1 MEGRDRDAKVCDLP
15 EKLRNSLAT
24 RDSVSGLKEIPDGSI
39 HMILSDIPY
48 GIGAEVWDVL
58 HDNAN
63 SAYLGASPAQERAG
77 AVFRTRGK
85 PLNGWSEADRLI
97 PLQYQKWCAEWAV
110 EWRRVLKPG
119 GSAVL
124 FAGRRLAH
132 RAVTALEDAGFTF
145 KDMLAWKK
153 PRAPFRAQRIGV
165 VYGRRGD
172 TASADFWKGWR
183 VGNLRPTFEPILWLV
198 KPYTIGGTIA
208 DNMAD
213 HGVGAF
219 NEVAYTLYAGA
230 PDNIIDIGFERGEAG
245 RHPTQKPVGLMEA
258 LISLTTNP
266 GQVVLD
272 PFAGSGT
279 TLVAAT
285 RLERVYVGYEANP
298 TYAATAHVRLTEEQE
313 RLPV

>member
-1 MEGRDRDAKVCDLP
+1 MSDLP
-15 EKLRNSLAT
+15 EKFRNTLT
-24 RDSVSGLKEIPDGSI
+24 IGDSISGLREIPDGSI

-48 GIGAEVWDVL
+48 GIGAEAWDVL

-63 SAYLGASPAQERAG
+63 SAYLGVSPAQERAG
-77 AVFRTRGK
+77 SVFRSRRK
-85 PLNGWSEADRLI
+85 PLNGWSAADRLI
-97 PLQYQKWCAEWAV
+97 PLQYQEWCAEWAV

-145 KDMLAWKK
+145 KDMIAWKK
-153 PRAPFRAQRIGV
+153 SSAPFRAQRISA
-165 VYGRRGD
+165 VYERRGD
-172 TASADFWKGWR
+172 TTSAGFWKGWR

-219 NEVAYTLYAGA
+219 NEAAYTIYAGG

-258 LISLTTNP
+258 LISLTTSR
-266 GQVVLD
+266 GHVVLD
-272 PFAGSGT
+272 PFAGSGSS
-279 TLVAAT
+279 LIAAK
-285 RLERVYVGYEANP
+285 RLDRIYVGYEANP
-298 TYAATAHVRLTEEQE
+298 IYAATAYGRLTEEPE